1 MRLLIKLLFEHY
13 VAFIFGLL
21 LLIDAAL
28 TFALLFLLSLLPAYP
43 QWIQNDMGRML
54 ICLLL
59 IVLVVPLLFC
69 VLRFMARND
78 LRAHPKRMLAY
89 ANGSYAYSVILRDCM
104 NDYVSPD
111 SVLYAFEWRVG
122 MEDNNF
128 KGKL

>member
-1 MRLLIKLLFEHY
+1 MRLFIKLLFEHY

-43 QWIQNDMGRML
+43 QWMQSGIGVIL

-69 VLRFMARND
+69 VLRFMVRND
-78 LRAHPKRMLAY
+78 LRAHPQRMLAY
-89 ANGSYAYSVILRDCM
+89 ANGVYAYSAILRDCM
-104 NDYVSPD
+104 NDYALPD

-122 MEDNNF
+122 WIQR
-128 KGKL
+128 KP